1 MTRRTTFA
9 GGNPAYLRD
18 VQYRDGSNLGIR
30 IALHREFS
38 TAPVDFADF
47 QAALITWP
55 ARAQVLDCGAGTGRF
70 WSNRVVPRSLSLTLT
85 DASPGMVEAAS
96 KAATS
101 SGFSDVQAR
110 ECDVQAL
117 PFEAESFDIVL
128 ANHMLY
134 HVPDPDRAVAELG
147 RVVRQDGAV
156 LASTNGH
163 GHMREMTD
171 AIAEVFGERKEV
183 LYDVFGIDSGEAR
196 LRKTFQDVSWHAYDN
211 ALVVRD
217 LEAAVAYGLSFPPGD
232 AATPEQRVALRDA
245 LRRRS
250 QGDTLTIHTR
260 GGSFVCRRPR
270 A

>member
-1 MTRRTTFA
+1 MARRTAFA
-9 GGNPAYLRD
+9 GGSPAYLRD
-18 VQYRDGSNLGIR
+18 VQYRDGSNLSVR

-38 TAPVDFADF
+38 TARVDFADF
-47 QAALITWP
+47 QAALIRWP

-70 WSNRVVPRSLSLTLT
+70 WSNQVVPRSLSLTLT
-85 DASPGMVEAAS
+85 DTSPGMVDAAS

-101 SGFSDVQAR
+101 SGFSDVQGR

-117 PFEAESFDIVL
+117 PFEDGTFDVVL

-134 HVPDPDRAVAELG
+134 HVSDPDRAVAELG
-147 RVVRQDGAV
+147 RVVRPDGTV

-211 ALVVRD
+211 ALVVGD
-217 LEAAVAYGLSFPPGD
+217 LDAAVAYGLSFPPGD
-232 AATPEQRVALRDA
+232 SASPEQRRALRDA
-245 LRRRS
+245 LHR
-250 QGDTLTIHTR
+250 QFEGDTLTIHTR

-270 A
+270 E